1 MTVTTDD
8 GYELSDFSVD
18 IFEEGEHIKVRVE
31 CFADDRVHIPFHLY
45 NQGVIE
51 KAIESDSKFF
61 YAILGRMVTENL
73 NGILTSKITPPD
85 KCECQDHYWFKTH
98 PDDRQEYWRST
109 SGRIYPKAHTVKC
122 PHNPANRRKNN
133 D

>member
-1 MTVTTDD
+1 MKTDN

-18 IFEEGEHIKVRVE
+18 IFEEGEYIKVRVE
-31 CFADDRVHIPFHLY
+31 CFADDRVDVPFQLY
-45 NQGVIE
+45 NQMVID

-61 YAILGRMVTENL
+61 YAVLARTITENL
-73 NGILTSKITPPD
+73 NGILTSEITPPD

-98 PDDRQEYWRST
+98 PNDRQEYWRSP
-109 SGRIYPKAHTVKC
+109 SGRIYPKAHTIYC
-122 PHNPANRRKNN
+122 PNNPANRRKKN